1 MKENALPALS
11 SIMQKLILSVILL
24 SATHFVRAQA
34 LQYSDCPGCW
44 NADSLGNHRIVV
56 RCNATGNVARVDIPW
71 RRRDVHPENKRII
84 VQDSATGKIIL
95 NKTTGMI
102 NRETGEVLFEP
113 VSGKGLYYIYYMPY
127 RNEGRSNYPKGV
139 YWKPDTTA
147 AAGWLSRAKEAM
159 GKTVKSA
166 ATRAVNCKALVEQ
179 SIDAFNSFYPM
190 EVIATSKETEA
201 VVNANK
207 GKAFCVFVEDREHSI
222 RMRNDLPYRW
232 IQTGAGLAP
241 QRPERA
247 GGSLSEGP
255 SLDLSEKRSIF
266 PGRTVFRTFGLIMV
280 AKKGEYFAYQLGIY
294 ALKDLQDVRVS
305 FSDLT
310 KAAGGKIGTDRISC
324 INTGGIRY
332 DGTPFVKRVDV
343 PAKQVQALWC
353 GVDVPSDAAT
363 GDYNGTATVEANG
376 QRQVIH
382 LKVHV
387 ESGASTDQPEKMT
400 RLKWLNSTLAQSN
413 DVIAPYTPLVVQGD
427 SLINLLGR
435 QLQVNKQGFPEQIR
449 TFFTPEMTDITT
461 TPNNLLAENIHFH
474 FIRDGKEIRLTPQ
487 GVHFTRKEAGTVQW
501 NATSTSEELQMQVSA
516 TLEFD
521 GYLDYKVKVAA
532 LQDLDL
538 KDITMHIP
546 FQPEK
551 AKYMMGLGLKGGYR
565 PDSTYQWKWDVAHK
579 NQDGA
584 WIGTVNAGLQ
594 YSLRDERYV
603 RPLNTNF
610 YLQKPLLLPASWGNE
625 GKGGI
630 TVGIK
635 GKSMLVN
642 NFSGARHMKKGD
654 TLYYNFH
661 LLITPFHV
669 LNTDFQWATR
679 FYHRYNNLDTIK
691 ATGATVINIHHATPI
706 NPWINYPFIE
716 WRKMKS
722 YIDSAHALGLKV
734 KIYNT
739 VRELSDRAYELWALR
754 SLGDEIYSHGPGG
767 GFSWLQEHVGDDY
780 IPAWFVPEIKD
791 AAIINS
797 GMSRWH
803 NYYVEGMNWLVQHVG
818 IDGIYLDDVAF
829 DRVTMKRIKRVLTQ
843 DGHPGIIDLHSANQY
858 NPRDGYNNSAN
869 LYMEHFP
876 YLNRLWFG
884 EYFDYEKNNPDFFL
898 TEVSGIPFGLMGE
911 MLEGGGNPWRG
922 MVYGM
927 TNRMPWTANADP
939 RPIWKAWDEFGMQGT
954 KMIGYWSPN
963 CPVTTGRADVPVTVW
978 LKKGKALL
986 SLASWAKEDTTV
998 RLQIDWQRL
1007 GIDAAHATIKAPEIS
1022 GFQPGKSFRAD
1033 EDIPVARGKGWLLVV
1048 E

>member
-1 MKENALPALS
+1 VGEGVKAEFLTQTFAQIEVKENALPALS
-11 SIMQKLILSVILL
+11 STMQKFIFSVILL
-24 SATHFVRAQA
+24 FVTHFVWAQA

-56 RCNATGNVARVDIPW
+56 RCNEAASVARVVIPW
-71 RRRDVHPENKRII
+71 RRRDVHPESKRII

-95 NKTTGMI
+95 NKTTGVI
-102 NRETGEVLFEP
+102 SRESGEVFFEP
-113 VSGKGLYYIYYMPY
+113 VSGKGIYYIYYMPY

-147 AAGWLSRAKEAM
+147 TAGWMRQVGETMRRTMKGQPA
-159 GKTVKSA
+159 
-166 ATRAVNCKALVEQ
+166 RALVEQ

-190 EVIATSKETEA
+190 EVIATAKETDA
-201 VVNANK
+201 IVSRNK
-207 GKAFCVFVEDREHSI
+207 GKAFWVFAEDREHSI

-232 IQTGAGLAP
+232 VKTGAGLAP
-241 QRPERA
+241 ANISLVVVA
-247 GGSLSEGP
+247 G
-255 SLDLSEKRSIF
+255 
-266 PGRTVFRTFGLIMV
+266 
-280 AKKGEYFAYQLGIY
+280 KGEYYAYQLGIY
-294 ALKDLQDVRVS
+294 AFKDLQDVRVS

-310 KAAGGKIGTDRISC
+310 RAAGGKIGVERISC
-324 INTGGIRY
+324 INTGGVRY
-332 DGTPFVKRVDV
+332 DGTSFVKRVDV
-343 PAKQVQALWC
+343 PARQVQALWC
-353 GVDVPSDAAT
+353 GVDVPSDAAM
-363 GDYNGTATVEANG
+363 GEYAGWATVAAGG
-376 QRQVIH
+376 QQQR
-382 LKVHV
+382 VHITV
-387 ESGASTDQPEKMT
+387 HIEDKAQTDQPEKLT
-400 RLKWLNSTLAQSN
+400 RLKWLNSTLAQTN

-435 QLQVNKQGFPEQIR
+435 QIQVNKQGFPEQIR
-449 TFFTPEMTDITT
+449 TFFTLEMTDTAA

-474 FIRDGKEIRLTPQ
+474 FTRQSDGKDIRLTSQ
-487 GVHFTRKEAGTVQW
+487 GVHFARKEAGTVEW
-501 NATSTSEELQMQVSA
+501 NATNTAEELQMEVSA
-516 TLEFD
+516 ALEFD
-521 GYLDYKVKVAA
+521 GYLDYKVKVTA

-565 PDSTYQWKWDVAHK
+565 PDSLYQWKWDVTHK

-594 YSLRDERYV
+594 YSLRDEHYV

-610 YLQKPLLLPASWGNE
+610 YLQKPLLLPVSWGNE

-635 GKSMLVN
+635 GKSMLAN
-642 NFSGARHMKKGD
+642 NYSGARHLKKGD
-654 TLYYNFH
+654 ILYYNFH

-679 FYHRYNNLDTIK
+679 FYHKYNNLDTIK
-691 ATGATVINIHHATPI
+691 AAGATVVNIHHATPI

-716 WRKMKS
+716 WKKMRS
-722 YIDSAHALGLKV
+722 YIDSAHSLGLKV

-739 VRELSDRAYELWALR
+739 VRELSNRAYELWALR
-754 SLGDEIYSHGPGG
+754 SLGDEIYSRGPGG

-803 NYYVEGMNWLVQHVG
+803 NYYVEGMNWLVQQVG

-858 NPRDGYNNSAN
+858 NRSDGYNNSAN

-922 MVYGM
+922 LIYGM
-927 TNRMPWTANADP
+927 TNRMPWTTNADP
-939 RPIWKAWDEFGMQGT
+939 RPIWKVWDEFGMQGT
-954 KMIGYWSPN
+954 QMIGYWSPN

-986 SLASWAKEDTTV
+986 SMASWAKEDTTV
-998 RLQIDWQRL
+998 HLQIDWQRL
-1007 GIDAAHATIKAPEIS
+1007 GIDAAHATIKAPEIN
-1022 GFQPGKSFRAD
+1022 GFQSGRSFRLD
-1033 EDIPVARGKGWLLVV
+1033 EDIPVVRGKGWLLVI

>member
-1 MKENALPALS
+1 M
-11 SIMQKLILSVILL
+11 
-24 SATHFVRAQA
+24 
-34 LQYSDCPGCW
+34 
-44 NADSLGNHRIVV
+44 
-56 RCNATGNVARVDIPW
+56 
-71 RRRDVHPENKRII
+71 KRII

-95 NKTTGMI
+95 NKTTGAI
-102 NRETGEVLFEP
+102 SRESGEIFFEP

-127 RNEGRSNYPKGV
+127 RNEGRSNYPRGV

-147 AAGWLSRAKEAM
+147 TEDWLATAKTLMDQPGYGSGNKAA
-159 GKTVKSA
+159 KSSNA
-166 ATRAVNCKALVEQ
+166 GALTCKPLVEQ

-190 EVIATSKETEA
+190 EVIATEKETEA
-201 VVNANK
+201 LINANK
-207 GKAFCVFVEDREHSI
+207 GKAFCIFPEDRKYSI

-232 IQTGAGLAP
+232 IQTGENLKQVNINLSAIAG
-241 QRPERA
+241 
-247 GGSLSEGP
+247 
-255 SLDLSEKRSIF
+255 
-266 PGRTVFRTFGLIMV
+266 
-280 AKKGEYFAYQLGIY
+280 KGEYYAYQLGIY
-294 ALKDLQDVRVS
+294 AFADLQNVQVE
-305 FSDLT
+305 FGDLQAKSGVKI
-310 KAAGGKIGTDRISC
+310 KADRISC
-324 INTGGIRY
+324 INTGGVRY
-332 DGTPFVKRVDV
+332 DGTAFTKRVDV
-343 PAKQVQALWC
+343 SARQIQALWC
-353 GVDVPSDAAT
+353 GVDVPADAAT
-363 GDYNGTATVEANG
+363 GEYAGWVTVTANG
-376 QRQVIH
+376 QQQRIH
-382 LKVHV
+382 ILINVV
-387 ESGASTDQPEKMT
+387 TSPPADQPEKMT
-400 RLKWLNSTLAQSN
+400 RLKWLNSTLAQTN
-413 DVIAPYTPLVVQGD
+413 EVIAPYTPLTVEGD

-435 QLQVNKQGFPEQIR
+435 QIQVNKQGFPEQIR
-449 TFFTPEMTDITT
+449 SFFTPEMTEIGS
-461 TPNNLLAENIHFH
+461 TPNNLLAEDIHFH
-474 FIRDGKEIRLTPQ
+474 FTRQADGKDIRLSSQ
-487 GVHFTRKEAGTVQW
+487 GVHFVRKEAGTVEW
-501 NATSTSEELQMQVSA
+501 NATSSAEEIQMNVQA

-521 GYLDYKVKVAA
+521 GYLDYKVKVTAMR
-532 LQDLDL
+532 DLDL

-546 FQPEK
+546 FQPEE

-565 PDSTYQWKWDVAHK
+565 PDSLFQWKWDVAHK

-594 YSLRDERYV
+594 YSLRDERYS

-610 YLQKPLLLPASWGNE
+610 YLQKPLLLPTSWGNE

-642 NFSGARHMKKGD
+642 NYSGARQMKKGD
-654 TLYYNFH
+654 TLFYHFH
-661 LLITPFHV
+661 LLITPFHP

-691 ATGATVINIHHATPI
+691 ATGATVVNIHHATPI

-716 WRKMKS
+716 WKKMKA
-722 YIDSAHALGLKV
+722 YIDSAHELGLKV

-754 SLGDEIYSHGPGG
+754 SLGDEIYSRGPGG

-803 NYYVEGMNWLVQHVG
+803 NYYVEGMNWLVQQVG

-829 DRVTMKRIKRVLTQ
+829 DRVTMKRIKRVLTR

-884 EYFDYEKNNPDFFL
+884 EYFDYEKNSPDFFL

-922 MVYGM
+922 LVYGM
-927 TNRMPWTANADP
+927 TNRMPWSENADP
-939 RPIWKAWDEFGMQGT
+939 RPIWKAWDNFGMQGT
-954 KMIGYWSPN
+954 QLIGYWSPN

-978 LKKGKALL
+978 VKKGKAML
-986 SLASWAKEDTTV
+986 SLASWAKEDTVV
-998 RLQIDWQRL
+998 RLRIDWQRL
-1007 GIDAAHATIKAPEIS
+1007 GIDAAHATIRASSIT
-1022 GFQPGKSFRAD
+1022 GFQPERSFRPD
-1033 EDIPVARGKGWLLVV
+1033 EDIPVARGKGWLLVL